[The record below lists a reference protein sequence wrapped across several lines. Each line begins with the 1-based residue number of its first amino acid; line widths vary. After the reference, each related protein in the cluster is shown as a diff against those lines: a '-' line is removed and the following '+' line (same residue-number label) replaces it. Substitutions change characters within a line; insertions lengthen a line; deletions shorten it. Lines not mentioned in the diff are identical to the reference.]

1 MNRQTLRSRVA
12 GAAGDIEVAVDRPAH
27 TPRGL
32 AVVAHPHPLHGGT
45 LDNKV
50 AQTLARAWVQLGWTC
65 VRPNFRGVGASQGTF
80 DGGRGETDD
89 VARVLAH
96 HAAALAG
103 ELGLAPDDVPLAL
116 AGFSFGS
123 FVVASLAR
131 RLHASGRPLH
141 HLTLVGPAV
150 VNFPFPLVRNA
161 EGAVAQRVLVIHGEH
176 DDVVPLGPVL
186 DWARPQQQ
194 PVLVAPGAGHFFHG
208 LLTPLK
214 DWVCAWHAEPASALT
229 GS

>member
-1 MNRQTLRSRVA
+1 MNRLTQHGRVA
-12 GAAGDIEVAVDRPAH
+12 GAAGDIEVAIDRPLH
-27 TPRGL
+27 RPRGL

-50 AQTLARAWVQLGWTC
+50 AQTLARAWVQLGWAC

-89 VARVLAH
+89 VGRVVAH
-96 HAAALAG
+96 HAAAVG
-103 ELGLAPDDVPLAL
+103 EELGVAADAVPLAL

-123 FVVASLAR
+123 FVAAALAR
-131 RLHASGRPLH
+131 RLHDSGRSVH

-150 VNFPFPLVRNA
+150 VNFPFPAVRDA
-161 EGAVAQRVLVIHGEH
+161 AGAAAQRVLVIHGEC
-176 DDVVPLGPVL
+176 DEVVPIAAVL
-186 DWARPQQQ
+186 EWARPQHQ

-214 DWVCAWHAEPASALT
+214 DWICTWHAEPDPTLT
-229 GS
+229 GP